1 MRDSAV
7 NCKFDALNSCLVT
20 LKNTSYSFI
29 LMMLFIPSLALVIAC
44 SNPAS
49 ENSEAASASVQP
61 QPDTN
66 KIVSKPAP
74 ELLSMK
80 VNEAVMVTVELDFGQ
95 PVPSIASGLK
105 SIERRYE
112 PADGKGR
119 TFAILDA
126 YGEPTPDGKLHMS
139 MHVSSEKPGKAMLL
153 DKRNGEILWQ
163 SMITADSGFT
173 VKEKGLLI
181 YVDNLK
187 GGSYTV
193 VGQGNPSNVLEAL
206 FSETNKPVKETWKDG
221 EVREVTF
228 VYSACGCPVKAKVKR
243 TGATTIRTSELPVM
257 FPDDPGAVQ
266 VINRLMGW
274 K

>member
-1 MRDSAV
+1 MILPIPVYLFLLTCNNPPADNNPTDSSPVQAV
-7 NCKFDALNSCLVT
+7 
-20 LKNTSYSFI
+20 
-29 LMMLFIPSLALVIAC
+29 
-44 SNPAS
+44 
-49 ENSEAASASVQP
+49 

-66 KIVSKPAP
+66 KIISKQPP

-80 VNEAVMVTVELDFGQ
+80 VNEAVMVTVDLDFGS
-95 PVPSIASGLK
+95 PVPSIATGLK
-105 SIERRYE
+105 DIERRYE
-112 PADGKGR
+112 PADGRGR

-126 YGEPTPDGKLHMS
+126 YGEPTPEGKLHIS

-153 DKRNGEILWQ
+153 NKRNGEILWQ

-187 GGSYTV
+187 GGNYTV

-221 EVREVTF
+221 EIREVTF
-228 VYSACGCPVKAKVKR
+228 IYSACGCPVKTKVKR
-243 TGATTIRTSELPVM
+243 TGNITERTGELPVM